1 MCSLEEF
8 PELFHLTVLQF
19 CKLYTPLKHGAVNKT
34 NNFVKARDGL
44 RRRKRKVKAQVNAI
58 KAINPTA
65 VKLIKLRA
73 EIYDINHQ
81 IK

>member
-19 CKLYTPLKHGAVNKT
+19 CMLYTPLKHGAVNKT